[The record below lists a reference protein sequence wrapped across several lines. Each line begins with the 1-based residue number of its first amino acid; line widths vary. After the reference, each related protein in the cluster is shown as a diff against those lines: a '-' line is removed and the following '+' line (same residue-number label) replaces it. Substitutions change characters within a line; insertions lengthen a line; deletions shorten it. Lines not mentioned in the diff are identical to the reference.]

1 MREHKAFSVVGVI
14 HLPALPGAPR
24 CSAPF
29 SKIIDHALRDAEAL
43 VNGGLGSC
51 IVENL
56 GDAPFRRGRVKPH
69 VPAMLAVIGAEISS
83 RWGED
88 LKIGLNVLRNDGHS
102 AIGAATACGAQFV
115 RINVLTGSA
124 WTDQGLIEGEAASLL
139 RYRESLGS
147 SVQIMADVCVKHA
160 VPAGESDIVRVAVDT
175 VDRGGADGVIVTGN
189 GTGLPTRMS
198 DLTAVCSALPNHPVW
213 VGSGVTPESL
223 SEIQQNA
230 DGVIVGTH
238 LHHDGDLRSPIDE
251 DRVRSIMGALR
262 S

>member
-1 MREHKAFSVVGVI
+1 MREKNELSVVGVI

-24 CSAPF
+24 CTAPF
-29 SKIIDHALRDAEAL
+29 PQILERALRDAEAL
-43 VNGGLGSC
+43 VNGGLETC

-56 GDAPFRRGRVKPH
+56 GDVPFRRGRVSPH
-69 VPAMLAVIGAEISS
+69 VPAMLAVIGTELSN

-88 LKIGLNVLRNDGHS
+88 LKIGINVLRNDGHS
-102 AIGAATACGAQFV
+102 AIGAATACRAQFV

-147 SVQIMADVCVKHA
+147 NVQIMADVCVKHA
-160 VPAGESDIVRVAVDT
+160 VPAGDSNIVRVAVDT
-175 VDRGGADGVIVTGN
+175 VERGGADGVIVTGD

-198 DLTAVCSALPNHPVW
+198 DLTAVRSALPNHPVW
-213 VGSGVTPESL
+213 VGSGVTPESI

-230 DGVIVGTH
+230 DGVIVGTY
-238 LHHDGDLRSPIDE
+238 LHQGGDLRAPIDE
-251 DRVRSIMGALR
+251 DRVRSIVSALR